1 MADEERKCSVNSATA
16 ASLFAMV
23 LLLYDVIG
31 TEDAGTKKAPTH
43 VHGALITDV
52 RYRYC
57 HTPARALKKKSS

>member
-31 TEDAGTKKAPTH
+31 TEDAGTKKAPAH
-43 VHGALITDV
+43 VHGA
-52 RYRYC
+52 
-57 HTPARALKKKSS
+57 